1 MVNAKLPK
9 QTHQPFIRGYS
20 TMTTVNAPLPRSE
33 RLRLWMT
40 AHNIT
45 DAAIGKHLGITAQ
58 AVNKFLLRDTMPVR
72 HHIKCLELGFPEE
85 LLPAPYD
92 RPRGRRALAPHFP
105 GLAAQEPHHI

>member
-1 MVNAKLPK
+1 
-9 QTHQPFIRGYS
+9 
-20 TMTTVNAPLPRSE
+20 MTTVNAPLPRSE